1 MSTYKNDMNDEWLVS
16 YLLGEADAGKR
27 EEVEA
32 WMGENDA
39 NRRYFEQ
46 FRLLWES
53 SRALATQVDVDEQA
67 AWQRFRER
75 TYLAP
80 TKGRGE
86 NLGKYAQWIGKL
98 PMLSKAGRLRSM
110 GDYARVFRIA
120 ASILLIAGLG
130 VFAYFLLDRTGN
142 QTIHYASLDSTAVRK
157 LSDGSVVT
165 LNHHTTISY
174 EKTFSGNQRKVELQ
188 GEAFFQV
195 EPDPSKPF
203 VVEVNDLTVTVLG
216 TSFNIASTP
225 DQVEVIVESGSVKV
239 QKEGVEVVLHPNE
252 SITVRR
258 EDTTLQKEE
267 HTDQLYNYYRTGE
280 FVCDNTPLW
289 KLVEVL
295 NSAFQAKIV
304 IQNEALRN
312 LPLTTTFYNES
323 LENILGVISETFS
336 ISVEHQQNRILLK

>member
-32 WMGENDA
+32 WIGENDA

-46 FRLLWES
+46 FRLIWEAG
-53 SRALATQVDVDEQA
+53 RALATQVAVDEQA
-67 AWQRFRER
+67 AWQRFRQR

-80 TKGRGE
+80 PKGRLSG
-86 NLGKYAQWIGKL
+86 LGKYAQWIGGGRS
-98 PMLSKAGRLRSM
+98 MDEYARRLR
-110 GDYARVFRIA
+110 VA
-120 ASILLIAGLG
+120 ASILLVAGLG
-130 VFAYFLLDRTGN
+130 VVAYFLAGRTGT
-142 QTIHYASLDSTAVRK
+142 QTIEFASLDTTAIRE

-165 LNHHTTISY
+165 LNRQAVVRY
-174 EKTFSGNQRKVELQ
+174 EQHFRGDHRKVELQ

-195 EPDPSKPF
+195 APDPDKPF

-239 QKEGVEVVLHPNE
+239 QKDDLEIVLHPNE
-252 SITVRR
+252 SVTVRS
-258 EDTTLQKEE
+258 EDTVLHKKK
-267 HTDQLYNYYRTGE
+267 HTDQLYNYYRSGE

-289 KLVEVL
+289 KLVEAL
-295 NSAFQAKIV
+295 NEAFGVDIV

-312 LPLTTTFYNES
+312 LPLTTTFYNEP

-336 ISVEHQQNRILLK
+336 IDVEHQQDRILLK